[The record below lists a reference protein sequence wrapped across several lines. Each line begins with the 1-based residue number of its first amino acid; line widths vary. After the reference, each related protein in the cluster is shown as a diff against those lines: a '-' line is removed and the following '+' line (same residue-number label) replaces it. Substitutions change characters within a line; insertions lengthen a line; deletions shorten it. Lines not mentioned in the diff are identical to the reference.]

1 MADDEKKKDEGAP
14 VEGKKSKKK
23 LIIMAAVLLIV
34 LGGGGFFAFQKFG
47 GADSATAT
55 VDAEE
60 EAAAVELEAK
70 LAQVTMVQL
79 DPFIVNLQD
88 NTGTRYLKLT
98 LQLEMGGVSEEEVKS
113 KTPQIRDSIIILL
126 TSKTYSAV
134 GTVEG
139 KYLLRDE
146 IAARIS
152 QVMGEAEIKGVYFT
166 QFVIQ

>member
-14 VEGKKSKKK
+14 VKGKKSKKK
-23 LIIMAAVLLIV
+23 LIIMAVVLLVV
-34 LGGGGFFAFQKFG
+34 LGGGGFFAFKTFVAPDG
-47 GADSATAT
+47 ATAT
-55 VDAEE
+55 ADAEA
-60 EAAAVELEAK
+60 EAAAAEAEEK
-70 LAQVTMVQL
+70 LAEVTMVQL

-98 LQLEMGGVSEEEVKS
+98 LQLEMGGVSEEEVKA

-126 TSKTYSAV
+126 TSKTYSEV

-146 IAARIS
+146 IAARMG